1 MFVSTPVLISPIP
14 STKIVTELRTHFI
27 FRLVQSSVPC
37 VSLGSSRQVVTLS
50 YFATALLL
58 SLLSTRSLRSL
69 RSLDGWNP
77 WQEAAEQYT
86 IALLRLKA
94 VAIPWKI
101 WINVDQCGS
110 STSNTKI
117 TKHIMHIA
125 ICCNRLSKNFQC
137 KKWI

>member
-37 VSLGSSRQVVTLS
+37 VSLGSSRQVVTLL

-69 RSLDGWNP
+69 RSLRSSGVAASVGAGARKTA
-77 WQEAAEQYT
+77 EASGRGAGDSRSVSMVPIDAMCTFIHSTYLNLRMFHA
-86 IALLRLKA
+86 IAFQRFA
-94 VAIPWKI
+94 R
-101 WINVDQCGS
+101 VDRC
-110 STSNTKI
+110 
-117 TKHIMHIA
+117 
-125 ICCNRLSKNFQC
+125 
-137 KKWI
+137 